1 MAKRLVVTSGKGGV
15 GKTTVAAMLG
25 ACLAKKGARVVLC
38 DADFGLNSLD
48 VFCGVEG
55 QITYDVVDVVEG
67 KCRAKQA
74 LVKHPSF
81 SNLYILTSR
90 RQDGEK
96 YVSAQALKLVLDGLQ
111 AEFDYVIVD
120 SPAGLEDGFHRAVAP
135 CEEAIV
141 VTAPYLAAIRDADKT
156 VAMLKKYALEKV
168 WLVVNRVQG
177 DLVLRGKQL
186 GAEEISEVLKT
197 PLIGVIPDDY
207 ELPIAGAEYLPKPFK
222 LLAETVRTGKVR
234 LYNPIQKYSGFFGPL
249 KRALKRRL

>member
-1 MAKRLVVTSGKGGV
+1 MARRLVVTSGKGGV

-25 ACLAKKGARVVLC
+25 ACLAKKGERVILC

-55 QITYDVVDVVEG
+55 LVTYDIVDVIEG

-74 LVKHPSF
+74 LVKHPF
-81 SNLYILTSR
+81 FPNLYILTSR

-111 AEFDYVIVD
+111 EEFDYVIVD

-135 CEEAIV
+135 CGEAIV

-156 VAMLKKYALEKV
+156 VTLLKKYALEKV

-177 DLVLRGKQL
+177 DLVLCGKQL
-186 GAEEISEVLKT
+186 SAEEIGEVLKT

-207 ELPIAGAEYLPKPFK
+207 CLPIAGADYLSRPFK
-222 LLAETVRTGKVR
+222 LLGETVRTGKVR
-234 LYNPIQKYSGFFGPL
+234 LCDPTKKYSGFFGAL
-249 KRALKRRL
+249 KRSLKRRL